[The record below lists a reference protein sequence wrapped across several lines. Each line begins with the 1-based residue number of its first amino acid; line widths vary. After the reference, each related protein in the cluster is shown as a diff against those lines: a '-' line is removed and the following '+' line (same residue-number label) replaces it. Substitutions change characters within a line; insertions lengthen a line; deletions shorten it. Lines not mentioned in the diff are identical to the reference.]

1 MAEIR
6 VNATGAVKFYDNDDS
21 HFVGLQAGSISS
33 DVTFTLPTADGSNG
47 QFMKTDGSG
56 ALSFGSVSSAADD
69 ISTGDAAVTIATS
82 AGNIT
87 VDAQGND
94 TDIIFKGT
102 DGGADTTFLTID
114 GSDAGKLFPNNG
126 IDLNGKELILDADA
140 DTSITSDTDDQIDI
154 RIAGADDFQFTANTF
169 TVASGSKIS
178 GGGALTVDNASG
190 DITIDS
196 AGDILLDADDTDIL
210 LRDGGTTFG
219 GLKQVSNGLQI
230 SGGTTPSIVIDTN
243 GHVTMP
249 ANPSASYRG
258 DSETQMTGDGT
269 QKTIGV
275 TSGAGV
281 TELFD
286 VNSDLSG
293 GTFTAPVT
301 GKYLITGQ
309 CFIEDVASNHDDMLL
324 VMETSNRSYY
334 IALDISTL
342 GRASAD
348 SFGFPFAQVADMD
361 ANDTHV
367 LKLTVS
373 GGSKVVD
380 MIDLFVCNVTLIG

>member
-6 VNATGAVKFYDNDDS
+6 VNATGAVKLYDNDDS
-21 HFVGLQAGSISS
+21 HFVGLQAGSVSS
-33 DVTFTLPTADGSNG
+33 NVTFTLPTADGSNG

-87 VDAQGND
+87 VDAQGDD

-114 GSDAGKLFPNNG
+114 GSDAGKLLPNNG
-126 IDLNGKELILDADA
+126 MDLNGKELILDADA

-154 RIAGADDFQFTANTF
+154 KIAGADDFQFTANTF

-178 GGGALTVDNASG
+178 GGGALTIDNASG
-190 DITIDS
+190 DITIDA

-219 GLKQVSNGLQI
+219 GFKQVSNGLQI
-230 SGGTTPSIVIDTN
+230 SGGTTPSIVADAN

-249 ANPSASYRG
+249 AQSTFAV
-258 DSETQMTGDGT
+258 QQTGSLSVANGHT
-269 QKTIGV
+269 LFSTN
-275 TSGAGV
+275 T
-281 TELFD
+281 TERWD

-301 GKYLITGQ
+301 GKYLLSYNMLYEGVSDDSV
-309 CFIEDVASNHDDMLL
+309 FEDYIQ
-324 VMETSNRSYY
+324 TSNRSY
-334 IALDISTL
+334 AMWRNT
-342 GRASAD
+342 RAYSSNSSYLYNAIT
-348 SFGFPFAQVADMD
+348 VIADMD
-361 ANDTHV
+361 ANDTAKVIHGGGATA
-367 LKLTVS
+367 TVHHS
-373 GGSKVVD
+373 NQNWPYFQGWLLG
-380 MIDLFVCNVTLIG
+380 